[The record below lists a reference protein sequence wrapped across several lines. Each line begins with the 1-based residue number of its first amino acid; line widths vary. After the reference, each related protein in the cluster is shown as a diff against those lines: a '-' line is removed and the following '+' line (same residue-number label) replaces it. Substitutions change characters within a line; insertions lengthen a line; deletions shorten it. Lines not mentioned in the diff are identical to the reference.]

1 MAGAALQLM
10 EADEFLVW
18 CLGKER
24 RYELVEGVPVEMM
37 TGASNM
43 HDMLVVN
50 VIALLREQ
58 LRGSRCRPTTAD
70 VALRTRIRSVRRP
83 DVMVTCDPPRG
94 DVYDAREP
102 RLAVEV
108 LSPSN
113 KGVSWDRKMREYR
126 QHERLDYILLIDS
139 ETVAATLYTREGASW
154 DAADFERRSDTI
166 ELARIGCRLAMSEIY
181 EETDLQEDPE
191 IEA

>member
-18 CLGKER
+18 CLGKAR

-50 VIALLREQ
+50 VIVALGNQ

-70 VALRTRIRSVRRP
+70 VALRTRVRSVRRP

-113 KGVSWDRKMREYR
+113 KGVAWERKMREYR

-139 ETVAATLYTREGASW
+139 ETVAATLSTREGAGW
-154 DAADFERRSDTI
+154 DATDFERRADPI

-181 EETDLQEDPE
+181 EGTDLQEDPE
-191 IEA
+191 IDT